1 MKTCTRCLVTKAPEE
16 FPKNA
21 SAPDGLYS
29 RCKACTKIA
38 KAAYGRRPDV
48 VSRET
53 ARLRAD
59 YLANREAKLA
69 QRKVRYAANREA
81 TLEQNRAWRQ
91 AHLEQHRAQCRKW
104 AREHPAEMRAIVA
117 RRRALVL
124 GAEGSHTKQ
133 DIERLYFEQ
142 DGFCL
147 GCGRDLAEL
156 GYHVDHIH
164 PLSKGGS
171 NGPENLQLLCPT
183 CNRQKADKTDWVPRG
198 S

>member
-1 MKTCTRCLVTKAPEE
+1 MKTCSRCQTTKSKEE

-21 SAPDGLYS
+21 SSPDGYYS
-29 RCKACTKIA
+29 RCKACTKEA
-38 KAAYGRRPDV
+38 KAGYRARPDV
-48 VSRET
+48 VARE
-53 ARLRAD
+53 AERLRAD
-59 YLANREAKLA
+59 YQANKDVRLA
-69 QRKVRYAANREA
+69 QRKARYAANREA
-81 TLEQNRAWRQ
+81 TLEQNRAWRL
-91 AHLEQHRAQCRKW
+91 AHLEQHRAQCRQW
-104 AREHPAEMRAIVA
+104 AKDHPAEMRAIVA

-124 GAEGSHTKQ
+124 GAEGSHTKRDVEQ
-133 DIERLYFEQ
+133 LFEEQ

-147 GCGRDLAEL
+147 GCTGDLVEL

-183 CNRQKADKTDWVPRG
+183 CNRQKSNKTDWMPRE